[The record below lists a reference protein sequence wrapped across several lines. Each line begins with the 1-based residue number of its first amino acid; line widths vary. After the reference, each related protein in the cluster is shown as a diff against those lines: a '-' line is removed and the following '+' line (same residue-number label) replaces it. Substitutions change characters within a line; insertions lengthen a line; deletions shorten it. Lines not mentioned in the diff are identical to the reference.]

1 MHELAKKYVDM
12 LQLKLHPEGGYYKE
26 DYRAGELI
34 LPDGLPSRYDK
45 PRAFSTS
52 IYFLLEGK
60 QFSAFHRLKTDE
72 LWHFYDGSSL
82 KIYMI
87 DEKDNFNEITLGK
100 DLNNGETFQAI
111 IKKNTWFA
119 AELIDKNSFAL
130 IGCTVAPGFEFS
142 DFELGKRE
150 QLVEQ
155 YPQYRNLIEQLIKS

>member
-1 MHELAKKYVDM
+1 
-12 LQLKLHPEGGYYKE
+12 
-26 DYRAGELI
+26 
-34 LPDGLPSRYDK
+34 
-45 PRAFSTS
+45 
-52 IYFLLEGK
+52 
-60 QFSAFHRLKTDE
+60 
-72 LWHFYDGSSL
+72 
-82 KIYMI
+82 MI

-100 DLNNGETFQAI
+100 DLINGETFQAI

-155 YPQYRNLIEQLIKS
+155 YPQYRNLIEQLTKS